1 MSEHLAFIGTY
12 AGPSYGIPAVS
23 VDGDSGAL
31 RLLGINRGIEK
42 PSYLHLSADGRR
54 LYTGVRSPEFAAQG
68 GGGVAAYAIHGSQL
82 QFLNARP
89 AFAGPPCYV
98 KTDRAG
104 KYLYAANYREGS
116 AVVYALQADGS
127 LTGDAIRLQ
136 HSGRGPHPSRQ
147 ESAHI
152 HCTELPPAEDLLY
165 IVDLGLDAVR
175 AYRLPAAGDR
185 ALTPVP
191 EADLVEQPGAGPR
204 HLVFSADGHYAYLA
218 NELASSVSVWD
229 LHQPHRPRRLQTL
242 PLLPPGYRG
251 ENTAAG
257 IKLSPD
263 GRHLCCSNRGH
274 DSLAVF
280 AVDPASGGLSLQAIS
295 PVPGRWPRDFAFVPG
310 GRFVLVACQ
319 YTDNLLC
326 LRFEAQSGRL
336 SPVEGPFLTLKD
348 QPVCVKFRP
357 E

>member
-12 AGPSYGIPAVS
+12 AGPSYGIPVVS

-31 RLLGINRGIEK
+31 RLLHINRSIEK
-42 PSYLHLSADGRR
+42 PSYLHISADGQR
-54 LYTGVRSPEFAAQG
+54 LYTGLRSPEFAAQG
-68 GGGVAAYAIHGSQL
+68 GGGVAAYAIQGSHL

-116 AVVYALQADGS
+116 AVAYALQADGS
-127 LTGDAIRLQ
+127 LSGEAIRLQ
-136 HSGRGPHPSRQ
+136 HSGRGPHPTRQ
-147 ESAHI
+147 EAAHV

-165 IVDLGLDAVR
+165 VVDLGLDAVKV
-175 AYRLPAAGDR
+175 YLVPAAGDQ

-204 HLVFSADGHYAYLA
+204 HLVFSGDGYFAYLI
-218 NELASSVSVWD
+218 NELASTVSVWD
-229 LHQPHRPRRLQTL
+229 LREPRRPQRLQTL
-242 PLLPPGYRG
+242 PLLPASYQG
-251 ENTAAG
+251 ENTAAAV
-257 IKLSPD
+257 KLSPD
-263 GRHLCCSNRGH
+263 GRYLCCSNRGY

-280 AVDPASGGLSLQAIS
+280 AVDTASGRLEPLALSPL
-295 PVPGRWPRDFAFVPG
+295 PGRWPRDFAFVPG

-319 YTDNLLC
+319 YTDNLIC
-326 LRFEAQSGRL
+326 LQFEAQSGRL
-336 SPVEGPFLTLKD
+336 SPIKGPFLTLKD
-348 QPVCVKFRP
+348 QPVCVKFLP